1 MADHERVTKMTR
13 SLSELFPKLAN
24 EFEKEKWYYEHEYS
38 SFSDWEK
45 AVDKIIDSVA

>member
-1 MADHERVTKMTR
+1 MADHERVTKMTH
-13 SLSELFPKLAN
+13 SLSKLFPELAN

-45 AVDKIIDSVA
+45 DMDKIIDSVA

>member
-1 MADHERVTKMTR
+1 MADHEKVTKITR
-13 SLSELFPKLAN
+13 SLSELFPELAN

>member
-1 MADHERVTKMTR
+1 MADHEKVTKITR
-13 SLSELFPKLAN
+13 SLSELFPELAN

-45 AVDKIIDSVA
+45 AVDKIIDSAA